1 MLTKETKPLDVA
13 KRILRPETIS
23 SVRSRPF
30 HLRGWLILDRWA
42 INSPSKL
49 QALEE
54 EGEVVLLGR
63 LLEQQNLEHE
73 ILLEATTLLNSG
85 VTETE
90 ILAQN
95 EVETEL
101 L

>member
-1 MLTKETKPLDVA
+1 MLTGEMKPLDVA
-13 KRILRPETIS
+13 KRVLKPDTIS
-23 SVRSRPF
+23 SVRSKPF
-30 HLRGWLILDRWA
+30 HLRGWKILDRWA
-42 INSPSKL
+42 LNTPAKL
-49 QALEE
+49 VALER

-73 ILLEATTLLNSG
+73 ILLNAMEEVNQGMSEQEVLTLH
-85 VTETE
+85 
-90 ILAQN
+90 